1 MKKLFL
7 IFLVALFAV
16 VTIDEQ
22 RYVTQDLKNRLL
34 AVELL
39 QDFHVGS
46 GNATDTTFFTTT
58 EEYGTLYWNG
68 EFSFKVTSLMVGIQS
83 GIGTDTLGI
92 HICWSDTINDATPSY
107 LNTAAL
113 ALNAT
118 TSAVLGQ
125 EDTTF
130 DDATIPKGSFVWMR
144 LTDVT
149 AGRKPI
155 ELSVTVS
162 GYMLDKP
169 E

>member
-16 VTIDEQ
+16 VTIDAQ
-22 RYVTQDLKNRLL
+22 RYVTKDLKDRLL

-46 GNATDTTFFTTT
+46 GLATDTTFFTTT

-92 HICWSDTINDATPSY
+92 HLCCTLSFRQAT
-107 LNTAAL
+107 A
-113 ALNAT
+113 
-118 TSAVLGQ
+118 
-125 EDTTF
+125 
-130 DDATIPKGSFVWMR
+130 
-144 LTDVT
+144 
-149 AGRKPI
+149 
-155 ELSVTVS
+155 
-162 GYMLDKP
+162 
-169 E
+169 